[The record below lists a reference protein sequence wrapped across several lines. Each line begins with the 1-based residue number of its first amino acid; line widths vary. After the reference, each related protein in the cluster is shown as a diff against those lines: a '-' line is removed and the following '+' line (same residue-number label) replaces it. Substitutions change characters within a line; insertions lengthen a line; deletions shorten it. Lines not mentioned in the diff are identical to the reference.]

1 MVCWLL
7 PIFLPAQA
15 KYQQIETDR
24 CIIKYRLWSEEE
36 GLPHWRINGLF
47 RDSQGHLWVRNYRY
61 LSRFNGNSFV
71 ALDTSAVSPYG
82 LGEDIRGYIWQL
94 TKQNIRIFNPHTRE
108 SFSFEDYTGADLPL
122 DSVSSSSSSSSSSYP
137 GLYSINQVVYLFVP
151 ELGGLWRYDG
161 RWEQVLSGLP
171 ARRDTAAQ
179 KTICLPGPEQSWW
192 VTDGTQVERVD
203 RQGKRL
209 PVGDALLS
217 EERLLF
223 YAAEQLYTYNPAG
236 VGESLDIRSIASG
249 LPAAL
254 DSSSFPLQWRN
265 GESRIGNVHTLR
277 ELQMSLFTDQKGAA
291 VLFDHESKERLDLS
305 RMLGL
310 DLEQSPYFRGV
321 IIPPVALGDGVFML
335 HVPSQRALLQI
346 EILPKYF
353 TSLVGEGSYSSLAFT
368 DAESLLAVEKDV
380 GVRAVGLSTGAVSDI
395 DLEGIIPL
403 GSPFGGI
410 VPDYVYGIQG
420 QAWLGYKRPGGMLGL
435 EAKDRGMP
443 QLMLP
448 ATAGVFR
455 EVQPLSDS
463 LWLYTSYREMGTL
476 NMLTGKNKPLKKFT
490 GVCPTAN
497 SLYQDRRGR
506 KWTGTSNGV
515 YSLEEDRMYLDSL
528 AGNRLWVMHIHESA
542 EGTFWLSTTQ
552 GLVRWQPGTEA
563 YELYDQSDGLISKF
577 IYAAYPDTLGRLW
590 LSGDQGITSF
600 DMATQAVVNYTHADG
615 LASNEQLVNAH
626 VREPDGRLYFGSTDG
641 ITVFDPNAIPQEV
654 ALRLPALT
662 IDRVDQLNYAGAKLP
677 SVYPGGDRSG
687 RMKID
692 RSCIQ
697 TVVQFSHPYFR
708 EKALTYAWRIVG
720 TSPQWTDFTGD
731 GPLTIS
737 GMPRGDYDLEVRVSE
752 VANPRFYQ
760 VYRFRFYKG
769 YYLYQRAWFQ
779 VLAVLLLLSL
789 IGIGVRWRLRLLRVR
804 NELLEQEVSARTQ
817 ELREQKEKLE
827 QLDAAK
833 TQLFNNISHEFRTP
847 LSIIRGQADKIREAF
862 SEAHPV
868 IDDLHQIGHQT
879 EHLTLM
885 LNEVMDLS
893 RLQMGALQPCA
904 DLVDWTAFVRRVFAM
919 FDGLAR
925 QKQLDYRLE
934 LAPAEPTFLWVD
946 VEKTERILVN
956 LIGNALKFTPE
967 VGRILVRSTIQ
978 DGQVEV
984 VVSDTGPGIAEQE
997 QELIF
1002 ERYRQ
1007 GSAAQGV
1014 AQPGYGI
1021 GLALSRE
1028 YTELMDGRLWV
1039 ESVPGAGASFFLQL
1053 PVQAAAPADIQAE
1066 QEAEEFTG
1074 AVPAPRTFA
1083 QVNGQARRGH
1093 LLLVED
1099 HPELLAYLQEVLS
1112 GEYELSTAANG
1123 QQAWEILQEDTSID
1137 LVVSD
1142 VMMPLMDGFT
1152 LLQQTRNHPDLGY
1165 MPFLLLTALASDADR
1180 LKALRLGVDSYLTKP
1195 FSLEELRVR
1204 LANLVGQQWARKGAV
1219 KAKVGALEQQGSTA
1233 VLSSQD
1239 TEDTAPPE
1247 SYDDKWLCELEAVVR
1262 EHLEHTYFKVPQ
1274 MAEKMHV
1281 SERTLYTRLKD
1292 YTGLSP
1298 AEYLR
1303 KARLE
1308 VARQYLEERKCQTV
1322 KEVAYAV
1329 GMKDARHFSQLFRKE
1344 YGRSI
1349 QSYFM

>member
-1 MVCWLL
+1 
-7 PIFLPAQA
+7 
-15 KYQQIETDR
+15 
-24 CIIKYRLWSEEE
+24 
-36 GLPHWRINGLF
+36 
-47 RDSQGHLWVRNYRY
+47 
-61 LSRFNGNSFV
+61 
-71 ALDTSAVSPYG
+71 
-82 LGEDIRGYIWQL
+82 
-94 TKQNIRIFNPHTRE
+94 
-108 SFSFEDYTGADLPL
+108 
-122 DSVSSSSSSSSSSYP
+122 
-137 GLYSINQVVYLFVP
+137 
-151 ELGGLWRYDG
+151 
-161 RWEQVLSGLP
+161 
-171 ARRDTAAQ
+171 
-179 KTICLPGPEQSWW
+179 
-192 VTDGTQVERVD
+192 
-203 RQGKRL
+203 
-209 PVGDALLS
+209 
-217 EERLLF
+217 
-223 YAAEQLYTYNPAG
+223 
-236 VGESLDIRSIASG
+236 
-249 LPAAL
+249 
-254 DSSSFPLQWRN
+254 
-265 GESRIGNVHTLR
+265 
-277 ELQMSLFTDQKGAA
+277 
-291 VLFDHESKERLDLS
+291 
-305 RMLGL
+305 
-310 DLEQSPYFRGV
+310 
-321 IIPPVALGDGVFML
+321 
-335 HVPSQRALLQI
+335 
-346 EILPKYF
+346 
-353 TSLVGEGSYSSLAFT
+353 
-368 DAESLLAVEKDV
+368 
-380 GVRAVGLSTGAVSDI
+380 
-395 DLEGIIPL
+395 
-403 GSPFGGI
+403 
-410 VPDYVYGIQG
+410 
-420 QAWLGYKRPGGMLGL
+420 
-435 EAKDRGMP
+435 
-443 QLMLP
+443 
-448 ATAGVFR
+448 
-455 EVQPLSDS
+455 
-463 LWLYTSYREMGTL
+463 
-476 NMLTGKNKPLKKFT
+476 
-490 GVCPTAN
+490 
-497 SLYQDRRGR
+497 
-506 KWTGTSNGV
+506 
-515 YSLEEDRMYLDSL
+515 
-528 AGNRLWVMHIHESA
+528 
-542 EGTFWLSTTQ
+542 
-552 GLVRWQPGTEA
+552 
-563 YELYDQSDGLISKF
+563 
-577 IYAAYPDTLGRLW
+577 
-590 LSGDQGITSF
+590 
-600 DMATQAVVNYTHADG
+600 
-615 LASNEQLVNAH
+615 
-626 VREPDGRLYFGSTDG
+626 
-641 ITVFDPNAIPQEV
+641 
-654 ALRLPALT
+654 
-662 IDRVDQLNYAGAKLP
+662 
-677 SVYPGGDRSG
+677 
-687 RMKID
+687 
-692 RSCIQ
+692 
-697 TVVQFSHPYFR
+697 
-708 EKALTYAWRIVG
+708 
-720 TSPQWTDFTGD
+720 
-731 GPLTIS
+731 
-737 GMPRGDYDLEVRVSE
+737 
-752 VANPRFYQ
+752 
-760 VYRFRFYKG
+760 
-769 YYLYQRAWFQ
+769 
-779 VLAVLLLLSL
+779 
-789 IGIGVRWRLRLLRVR
+789 
-804 NELLEQEVSARTQ
+804 
-817 ELREQKEKLE
+817 
-827 QLDAAK
+827 
-833 TQLFNNISHEFRTP
+833 
-847 LSIIRGQADKIREAF
+847 
-862 SEAHPV
+862 
-868 IDDLHQIGHQT
+868 
-879 EHLTLM
+879 
-885 LNEVMDLS
+885 
-893 RLQMGALQPCA
+893 
-904 DLVDWTAFVRRVFAM
+904 M

-967 VGRILVRSTIQ
+967 VGRILVRSTSQ